1 MELSIPYL
9 NRLQVGFHCAGRND
23 GRCVD
28 FQVPLIGKPR
38 ANRTKDLRTLTEAVR
53 VHSAHPAHFTRES

>member
-1 MELSIPYL
+1 
-9 NRLQVGFHCAGRND
+9 
-23 GRCVD
+23 VD